1 MRSARFFLACAV
13 VSVLAACGT
22 DPVAPELTTPG
33 TIRHDETTSTSSTL
47 TCSGTLVTKTLSDG
61 TTVTECWVAGSKQ
74 WGSGG

>member
-33 TIRHDETTSTSSTL
+33 ARSNDETTTSSTL

-61 TTVTECWVAGSKQ
+61 STVTECVVEGSKQ
-74 WGSGG
+74 LGSGG